1 MIRNMPNG
9 TGVVVMTK
17 KDFDDL
23 VGNYKEYY
31 ANAESM
37 ADMLRLHD
45 KNVYMA
51 VRERR
56 DEMHNTSEN
65 IIDIFRKY
73 I

>member
-1 MIRNMPNG
+1 MFENMLNE
-9 TGVVVMTK
+9 TGIVVMTK

-23 VGNYKEYY
+23 VNNYKEYY

-37 ADMLRLHD
+37 ADMLRLQD

-56 DEMHNTSEN
+56 DEMNNTSEN